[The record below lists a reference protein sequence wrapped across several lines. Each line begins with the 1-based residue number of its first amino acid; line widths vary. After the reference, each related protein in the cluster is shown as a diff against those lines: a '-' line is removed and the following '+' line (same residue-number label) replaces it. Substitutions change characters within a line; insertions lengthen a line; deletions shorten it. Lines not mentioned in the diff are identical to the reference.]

1 MTVLGTLAVAVV
13 TTVASFAGALLS
25 ALVNRKTARERDRVR
40 RREEAFRT
48 LRWAVEQAGMPEVHL
63 KSAALAV
70 LDHLISSD
78 LLETE
83 DQAMVAAVAET
94 VIHGVTADAVAE
106 ALGETY
112 PGNRKGDSDDQENV

>member
-13 TTVASFAGALLS
+13 TAVASFAGALLS

-40 RREEAFRT
+40 RREETFRT

-63 KSAALAV
+63 KAAALAV
-70 LDHLISSD
+70 LHHLNSSD

-94 VIHGVTADAVAE
+94 VTHGVTADAVAE

-112 PGNRKGDSDDQENV
+112 PGNSKGDSDDQENV